1 MEAQVYNQEAKA
13 TGKVALPESIFG
25 LDWNGDLVHQVMVSS
40 MSNKRA
46 NTADS
51 KDRSEVSG
59 TGKKPW
65 RQKGTGRARHG
76 SRRSPIWVGGGVT
89 HGPTTDRNYKKKINK
104 KMKAK
109 ALFTVLSEKMRN
121 GELIFVDTLNLTEM
135 KTKSADAIMQS
146 FAKTLENER
155 IANGRKPY
163 IHLAIDENDENV
175 VKSFNNLP
183 QVDIDEARNL
193 NLLQL
198 LNHKYVF
205 IVNPEKTVEFLAGKL
220 NG

>member
-1 MEAQVYNQEAKA
+1 MEAKIYNQEGKE
-13 TGKVALPESIFG
+13 TGKIALPESIFG
-25 LDWNGDLVHQVMVSS
+25 LNWNADLVHQVMVSS

-46 NTADS
+46 NTADT

-59 TGKKPW
+59 GGKKPW
-65 RQKGTGRARHG
+65 AQKGTGRARHG

-89 HGPTTDRNYKKKINK
+89 HGPTNERNYKKKINK

-121 GELIFVDTLNLTEM
+121 GEVVFVDKIEMSEM
-135 KTKSADAIMQS
+135 KTKTAQGIMKA
-146 FAKTLENER
+146 FAKELKNER
-155 IANGRKPY
+155 IADGRKPY
-163 IHLAIDENDENV
+163 IHLATDVNDENI

-183 QVDIDEARNL
+183 QVDTDEFRNL
-193 NLLQL
+193 NLLQV

-205 IVNPEKTVEFLAGKL
+205 IVNPEKSVEILGEKL
-220 NG
+220 N

>member
-1 MEAQVYNQEAKA
+1 MEAKIYNQEAKEA
-13 TGKVALPESIFG
+13 GKVVLPESIFG
-25 LDWNGDLVHQVMVSS
+25 LNWNADLVHQAMVSS
-40 MSNKRA
+40 MSNKGA

-59 TGKKPW
+59 GGKKPW
-65 RQKGTGRARHG
+65 KQKGTGRARHG

-89 HGPTTDRNYKKKINK
+89 HGPTNERNYKKKINK

-121 GELIFVDTLNLTEM
+121 GELIFIDKLNLSEM
-135 KTKSADAIMQS
+135 KTKNALGIMSA
-146 FAKTLENER
+146 FAKELKNQR
-155 IANGRKPY
+155 IEDGRKPY
-163 IHLAIDENDENV
+163 IHLAIDENDVNV

-183 QVDIDEARNL
+183 QVDTDEMRNL

-205 IVNPEKTVEFLAGKL
+205 IVNPEKTLEFLGEKL
-220 NG
+220 N

>member
-1 MEAQVYNQEAKA
+1 MEAKVYNQEAKES
-13 TGKVALPESIFG
+13 GKINLPETIFG
-25 LDWNGDLVHQVMVSS
+25 LDWNGDLVHQVATSLR
-40 MSNKRA
+40 SNKRA

-109 ALFTVLSEKMRN
+109 ALYTVLSEKLRN
-121 GELIFVDTLNLTEM
+121 NEIVFVDALNLSEM
-135 KTKSADAIMQS
+135 KTKNADKVMQS
-146 FAKTLENER
+146 FAKELKNER
-155 IANGRKPY
+155 IADGRKPY
-163 IHLAIDENDENV
+163 IHLAIDENNENV

-183 QVDIDEARNL
+183 QVDTDEARNM

-205 IVNPEKTVEFLAGKL
+205 IVNPEKTIEFLKEKL
-220 NG
+220 G

>member
-1 MEAQVYNQEAKA
+1 MEAKIYNQEAKE

-25 LDWNGDLVHQVMVSS
+25 LSWNADLVHQAMVSS

-59 TGKKPW
+59 GGKKPW
-65 RQKGTGRARHG
+65 RQKGTGKARHG

-89 HGPTTDRNYKKKINK
+89 HGPTNERNYKKKINR

-121 GELIFVDTLNLTEM
+121 NELIFIDKLSLSEM
-135 KTKSADAIMQS
+135 KTKNAVAIMS
-146 FAKTLENER
+146 AFAKELKNER
-155 IANGRKPY
+155 IEDGRKPY

-183 QVDIDEARNL
+183 QVGIDEMRNM

-205 IVNPEKTVEFLAGKL
+205 IVNPEKTVEFLGEKL
-220 NG
+220 S

>member
-1 MEAQVYNQEAKA
+1 MEAKIYNQEAKEI
-13 TGKVALPESIFG
+13 GKIALPESIFG
-25 LDWNGDLVHQVMVSS
+25 LNWNADLVHQAMVSS

-46 NTADS
+46 NTADT

-59 TGKKPW
+59 GGKKPW
-65 RQKGTGRARHG
+65 AQKGTGRARHG
-76 SRRSPIWVGGGVT
+76 SRRSPIWIGGGVT

-121 GELIFVDTLNLTEM
+121 GEIIFVDKIDISEM
-135 KTKSADAIMQS
+135 KTKKAQGIMQA
-146 FAKTLENER
+146 FAKELKNER
-155 IANGRKPY
+155 IADGRKPY
-163 IHLAIDENDENV
+163 IHLATDVNDENI

-183 QVDIDEARNL
+183 QVDTDEFRNL
-193 NLLQL
+193 NLLQI

-205 IVNPEKTVEFLAGKL
+205 IVNPEKSVEILGGKL
-220 NG
+220 N